1 MGRHVWMRA
10 KDNEK
15 AFPKALNFTIFL
27 YRQKMPKCKIY
38 VVHFCI
44 VNGRLVLST
53 RLGIFNL
60 VLCFKR

>member
-1 MGRHVWMRA
+1 MGVIKFRDKILAHFISETY
-10 KDNEK
+10 KFYD
-15 AFPKALNFTIFL
+15 FLNRGKT
-27 YRQKMPKCKIY
+27 PKCKIY

-60 VLCFKR
+60 VSYVI